1 MARLVVALGGNALQ
15 RAGDHGRWEEAVR
28 RMRATVGPLAEL
40 VRDGHQ
46 LVVTHGN
53 GPQVGALLRQNELS
67 EGEVPPQPLFVLGAA
82 SEGEIGLLIQQ
93 ELEAGL
99 ARRGL
104 RATVVTVVSRMEVS
118 ASDPAFRDPAKPI
131 GRFYPGPEAARL
143 RRTNGW
149 TLREDPA
156 HRGWRRVVAS
166 PSPRRWLEAEAVRS
180 WLGARRRTPW
190 IPVVAGGGGVPVVR
204 ERGGRY
210 RGIDA
215 VIDKDRSAALI
226 ARSLGATALVI
237 VTDVPAVAVGFGR
250 PEQRWLGAVTDREL
264 AGPARRGEFAE
275 GSMGPK
281 VRAVLDF
288 LRGGRGRA
296 IITDIPSL
304 GAALRGRAGTRV
316 RPARRLPRA

>member
-1 MARLVVALGGNALQ
+1 
-15 RAGDHGRWEEAVR
+15 
-28 RMRATVGPLAEL
+28 MRATVGPLAEL

-53 GPQVGALLRQNELS
+53 GPQVGALLRQNELG
-67 EGEVPPQPLFVLGAA
+67 EREVPPQPLFVLGAA

-104 RATVVTVVSRMEVS
+104 RGTVVTIVSRMEVS
-118 ASDPAFRDPAKPI
+118 ASDPAFHHPVKPI
-131 GRFYPGPEAARL
+131 GRFYSGPEAARL
-143 RRTNGW
+143 RRTTGW
-149 TLREDPA
+149 TLREDPT

-166 PSPRRWLEAEAVRS
+166 PSPRRWLEAEAVHA
-180 WLGARRRTPW
+180 WLATGRRIPW

-204 ERGGRY
+204 ERRGRH

-226 ARSLGATALVI
+226 ARSLGAAALVI

-264 AGPARRGEFAE
+264 AGYARRGEFAD

-288 LRGGRGRA
+288 LRAGRGRA

-304 GAALRGRAGTRV
+304 GAALHGRAGTRV
-316 RPARRLPRA
+316 RPARRLPKPGGAADLP

>member
-1 MARLVVALGGNALQ
+1 MARLVIALGGHALQ
-15 RAGDHGRWEEAVR
+15 RAGDRGRWEEAVR

-53 GPQVGALLRQNELS
+53 GPQVGALLRQNELG
-67 EGEVPPQPLFVLGAA
+67 EGEIPPQPLFVLGAA
-82 SEGEIGLLIQQ
+82 SEGAIGLLIQQ

-99 ARRGL
+99 ARRGI
-104 RATVVTVVSRMEVS
+104 RGTVVTVVSRMEVS
-118 ASDPAFRDPAKPI
+118 ASDPGFRDPVKPI
-131 GRFYPGPEAARL
+131 GRFYTGPEAARL
-143 RRTNGW
+143 RRGTGW
-149 TLREDPA
+149 TFREDPT

-166 PSPRRWLEAEAVRS
+166 PAPRRWLEAEAVRA
-180 WLGARRRTPW
+180 WLAARTPVPW

-204 ERGGRY
+204 QRGGGY
-210 RGIDA
+210 RGVDA

-226 ARSLGATALVI
+226 ARSLGAAALVI
-237 VTDVPAVAVGFGR
+237 VTDVPAVAVGFGG
-250 PEQRWLGAVTDREL
+250 PDPRWLGAMTAREL
-264 AGPARRGEFAE
+264 AGYARRGEFAE

-316 RPARRLPRA
+316 RADRRLPKR

>member
-15 RAGDHGRWEEAVR
+15 GAGDRGRWEEAVR

-46 LVVTHGN
+46 LVLTHGN

-99 ARRGL
+99 ARRGI
-104 RATVVTVVSRMEVS
+104 RRMVVTIVSRMEVS
-118 ASDPAFRDPAKPI
+118 ASDPAFRHPAKPI
-131 GRFYPGPEAARL
+131 GRFYSEAEADRL
-143 RRTNGW
+143 RRRAGW
-149 TLREDPA
+149 TLREDPN

-166 PSPRRWLEAEAVRS
+166 PTPRRWLESDLVRA
-180 WLGARRRTPW
+180 WLTARPRSPG

-210 RGIDA
+210 RGVDA

-226 ARSLGATALVI
+226 ARSLGAAALVI

-250 PEQRWLGAVTDREL
+250 PEQRWLGSVTDLEL
-264 AGPARRGEFAE
+264 SGYARQGEFAE

-304 GAALRGRAGTRV
+304 GEALRGRAGTRV
-316 RPARRLPRA
+316 RPARRRPQR